1 MNTIMAW
8 IYLNLNIYLSF
19 IARALERECLILT
32 RPIKVHREEI
42 AFSLGFE
49 RCVDFQWAE
58 VEEEQSRLKSIIN
71 KEVCMSQTVFVIYLV
86 NGYAIYKANLK
97 ASDKLL
103 NYFFIQILT
112 REISLL
118 LTNYVTIDNYF
129 SFRET

>member
-1 MNTIMAW
+1 
-8 IYLNLNIYLSF
+8 
-19 IARALERECLILT
+19 
-32 RPIKVHREEI
+32 
-42 AFSLGFE
+42 
-49 RCVDFQWAE
+49 
-58 VEEEQSRLKSIIN
+58 
-71 KEVCMSQTVFVIYLV
+71 MSQTVFVIYLV